1 MSIYSAQFRAYNKPY
16 WMSGFATI
24 SPTSGQQV
32 TKIGG
37 YMLANSSIF
46 NDIESPQL
54 GPKLALITEITESQ
68 RTTNYGYRQARSV

>member
-16 WMSGFATI
+16 WMSDFATI

-32 TKIGG
+32 TKIGKQCR
-37 YMLANSSIF
+37 AKSIIF

-54 GPKLALITEITESQ
+54 GPKLALMKALTEIQ
-68 RTTNYGYRQARSV
+68 RTTNNGYRQARSV